1 MAWFL
6 CLCVVLTVGLA
17 LFALQLKLRMSAHG
31 PQEPPC
37 LPALPFIGSLLSLR
51 SPHAPHVLFKELQQ
65 KYGQTY
71 SLMMG
76 SHCVI
81 IVNQHTH
88 AKEVLL
94 KKGKIFA
101 GRPRTV
107 TTDVLTRDGKDIA
120 FGDYSPTW
128 RFHRKIVHGALCM
141 FGEGSASIEKII
153 RAEAQSLCSVLSE
166 ATAAGLALDL
176 SPELTRAVTN
186 VICSL
191 CFNSS
196 YRRGDPEFEA
206 MLHYSQGIVD
216 TVAKDSLV
224 DIFPWLQL
232 FPNADLRLLKQCV
245 STRDKL
251 LQKEYDQH
259 KADYSDHVQRDL
271 LDALLRAKR
280 SAENNNTAEISG
292 ESVDLSDD
300 RLLMTVGDIFG
311 AGVETTTTV
320 LKWAITYLIHHPQMQ
335 KRIQEELDSKVG
347 GDRFPQLSDRGSLPY
362 LEATIREVL
371 RIRPVAPLLIP
382 HVALSDTSLGDFT
395 VRKGTRVIINL
406 WALHHDEKEWK
417 NPELFDPGR
426 FLNSEGTGLIIP
438 SSSYLP
444 FGAGVRVCLGEA
456 LAKMELF
463 LFLSWTLQRF
473 TLSVPPG
480 QPLPSLEGKFGV
492 VLQPAVYKLQLQTTV
507 PPQGDN
513 MPRSFLV
520 KKHQSIKKPSHG
532 RLNPKTE
539 EAPCNTHED
548 SLLHSDTPPHH
559 HYPAPSPRLQQRAQS
574 LSSVSCPLSLRAD
587 RLHLPS
593 SPNNS
598 PLSFFGHCSEAYSR
612 SPAES
617 CTEVNLQIQ
626 CVTGDHRRRDSLL
639 PPSFPLL
646 ALFPTIPPSSNR
658 QESFK
663 CLDCHKQL
671 QCEWSSKKF
680 FNCKYCEKKY
690 VSLGALKM
698 HIRTHTLPCVCK
710 LCGKAFSR
718 PWLLQGHIRTHT
730 GEKPFSC
737 LQCSR
742 AFADRSNLR
751 AHLQTHS
758 EVKKY
763 QCTSCF
769 RTFSRISLL
778 AKHQEAGCPLS

>member
-1 MAWFL
+1 MALHTFR
-6 CLCVVLTVGLA
+6 VKDLA
-17 LFALQLKLRMSAHG
+17 LKERHKNAGPAAAEGRPLRGSEHG
-31 PQEPPC
+31 PQGPPC
-37 LPALPFIGSLLSLR
+37 LPALPLIGSLLSLR
-51 SPHAPHVLFKELQQ
+51 SPHPPHVLFKVLQG
-65 KYGQTY
+65 KYGDTY

-76 SHCVI
+76 SHTVI
-81 IVNQHTH
+81 VVNQHRH

-94 KKGKIFA
+94 KKGKMFA

-120 FGDYSPTW
+120 FGDYSATW
-128 RFHRKIVHGALCM
+128 KFHRKIVHGALCM
-141 FGEGSASIEKII
+141 FGEGSASIEKIVC
-153 RAEAQSLCSVLSE
+153 AEAQSLCSVLSE
-166 ATAAGLALDL
+166 AAAGGLALDL

-196 YRRGDPEFEA
+196 YCRGDPEFEA
-206 MLHYSQGIVD
+206 MLDYSQGIVD

-224 DIFPWLQL
+224 DIFPWLQV

-245 STRDKL
+245 SIRDEL
-251 LQKEYDQH
+251 LQKKYDEH
-259 KADYSDHVQRDL
+259 KANYSDHVQRDL

-280 SAENNNTAEISG
+280 SAENNNTAEVSA
-292 ESVDLSDD
+292 ESVGLSDD
-300 RLLMTVGDIFG
+300 HLLMTVGDIFG

-320 LKWAITYLIHHPQMQ
+320 LKWAVAYLIHHPHVQR
-335 KRIQEELDSKVG
+335 RIQEELDSKVG
-347 GDRFPQLSDRGSLPY
+347 GGRWPQLGDRGSLPY

-382 HVALSDTSLGDFT
+382 HVALSDTSIGDYT

-406 WALHHDEKEWK
+406 WSLHHDEKEWT
-417 NPELFDPGR
+417 NPDLFDPGR
-426 FLNSEGTGLIIP
+426 FLNSDGTGPIIP

-463 LFLSWTLQRF
+463 LFLSWILQRF

-480 QPLPSLEGKFGV
+480 HALPSLEGKFGV
-492 VLQPAVYKLQLQTTV
+492 VLQPAKYKAPGPQAPSPPAPVPSLLQRAC
-507 PPQGDN
+507 PGKRRN

-520 KKHQSIKKPSHG
+520 KTHQSSRRPSYKDG
-532 RLNPKTE
+532 GARTQSAGP
-539 EAPCNTHED
+539 
-548 SLLHSDTPPHH
+548 SL
-559 HYPAPSPRLQQRAQS
+559 
-574 LSSVSCPLSLRAD
+574 
-587 RLHLPS
+587 
-593 SPNNS
+593 
-598 PLSFFGHCSEAYSR
+598 EAYSR
-612 SPAES
+612 SAAEAYKPAES
-617 CTEVNLQIQ
+617 CTQVNLEIQ
-626 CVTGDHRRRDSLL
+626 YVTGDLQRRESLL
-639 PPSFPLL
+639 APSLPLL
-646 ALFPTIPPSSNR
+646 ALFPAVLPGGGSSGGGSSSSSSSSSS
-658 QESFK
+658 QESFE
-663 CLDCHKQL
+663 CLDCHKEHLSFSGPTKHKQL
-671 QCEWSSKKF
+671 PCEWSGKKYF
-680 FNCKYCEKKY
+680 SCKYCEKEY

-737 LQCSR
+737 LHCSR

-763 QCTSCF
+763 QCASCLK
-769 RTFSRISLL
+769 TFSRISLL
-778 AKHQEAGCPLS
+778 AKHQEAGCPVS